1 MVAKQLV
8 FDEMARRRLRDGVDA
23 LADAV
28 KITLGPRGRNVVI
41 DKKFGAPNITKDG
54 VTVAREIE
62 LEDPFE
68 NMGAQLAKQVAIRT
82 NDVAGDGTTT
92 ATVLAQSLVRG
103 GLKVVTSGVNPM
115 ALKRGLEAGLKEAIK
130 DLRAQAQPVLTKDQI
145 AHVAGISAN
154 DREIGDLIADVMEK
168 VGKDGVITV
177 EESRGLKFET
187 EFVDGLQLDRGY
199 VSPYFV
205 TNTDRMEAVVENPY
219 IIITDK
225 KISAVQDILPLL
237 EKVLQVTKDIVI
249 VCDDVDGEALAT
261 LVVNKLRG
269 TINILAVKAPGFGD
283 RRKAM
288 LEDIAI
294 LTGGTLITEDIGLKL
309 DAATVADLGRA
320 RRVVS
325 GKDDTT
331 IIEGMAS
338 DEAIQARIKQIKA
351 QIDDATSDFDREKL
365 QERLAKL
372 AGGVAVI
379 KVGAATEVELKEK
392 KARVEDALS
401 ATRAAVDEG
410 IVVGGGVALI
420 RTQTALAA
428 LANKTKNEDEK
439 VGVRLLS
446 EALEGPT
453 WTIADNGGLEG
464 SVIVDKVRKLTNPNH
479 GWDAENNA
487 WGDMFE
493 LGIVD
498 PVKVTR
504 SALENAVSIAA
515 LVLTTE
521 TLVAEIPQPPAAPPP
536 PPPHARPR

>member
-1 MVAKQLV
+1 MVAKQLL
-8 FDEMARRRLRDGVDA
+8 FDESARRRLKDGVDA

-28 KITLGPRGRNVVI
+28 KVTLGPRGRNVVLS
-41 DKKFGAPNITKDG
+41 KKFGAPNITKDG

-62 LEDPFE
+62 LDDPFE
-68 NMGAQLAKQVAIRT
+68 NMGAQLAKQVATRT

-92 ATVLAQSLVRG
+92 ATVFAQALVRG
-103 GLKVVTSGVNPM
+103 GMKIVTSGANPM
-115 ALKRGLEAGLKEAIK
+115 AVKRGIEKALAEAVT
-130 DLRAQAQPVLTKDQI
+130 DLRAQARPVLTKEQI
-145 AHVAGISAN
+145 AHVAAISAN
-154 DREIGDLIADVMEK
+154 DREIGEMIADVMEK

-177 EESRGLKFET
+177 EESRGIKFET

-205 TNTDRMEAVVENPY
+205 TNTDRMEAVIENPY

-225 KISAVQDILPLL
+225 KLSSVQEVLPLL
-237 EKVLQVTKDIVI
+237 EKVLQVSKDIVI
-249 VCDDVDGEALAT
+249 VCDDCDGEALAT

-269 TINILAVKAPGFGD
+269 TINILCVKAPSFGD

-288 LEDIAI
+288 LEDIAL
-294 LTGGTLITEDIGLKL
+294 LTGGTLITEDIGLKM
-309 DAATVADLGRA
+309 DSATIADLGRA
-320 RRVVS
+320 RRIVS
-325 GKDDTT
+325 SKDDTT
-331 IIEGMAS
+331 IIEGHGT

-351 QIDDATSDFDREKL
+351 QIDDASSDFDREKL

-372 AGGVAVI
+372 AGGVAVV

-410 IVVGGGVALI
+410 VVPGGGVAFI
-420 RTQTALAA
+420 RAQKSLDKMYAQS
-428 LANKTKNEDEK
+428 KSDDEK
-439 VGVRLLS
+439 FGIRLLI
-446 EALEGPT
+446 EALEEPT
-453 WTIADNGGLEG
+453 RMIAENAGLEG
-464 SVIVDKVRKLTNPNH
+464 AVVVNRVRGLQNPNH
-479 GWDAENNA
+479 GWDADRDR

-498 PVKVTR
+498 PVKVSR
-504 SALENAVSIAA
+504 SALENAVSISA

-521 TLVAEIPQPPAAPPP
+521 TLVAELPQAPVAGPPP
-536 PPPHARPR
+536 PEDY

>member
-1 MVAKQLV
+1 MVAKQLL
-8 FDEMARRRLRDGVDA
+8 FDESARRRLKDGVDA

-28 KITLGPRGRNVVI
+28 KVTLGPRGRNVVI
-41 DKKFGAPNITKDG
+41 DKKFGAPIITKDG

-68 NMGAQLAKQVAIRT
+68 NMGAQLAKQVATRT

-92 ATVLAQSLVRG
+92 ATVLAQALVRG
-103 GLKVVTSGVNPM
+103 GMKIVTSGANPM
-115 ALKRGLEAGLKEAIK
+115 AVKRGIDKALVVAIA
-130 DLRAQAQPVLTKDQI
+130 DLRAQARPVLTKDQI

-177 EESRGLKFET
+177 EESRGVKFET

-199 VSPYFV
+199 CSAYFV
-205 TNTDRMEAVVENPY
+205 TNTDRMEAVIENPY

-225 KISAVQDILPLL
+225 KLSAVQEVLPIL
-237 EKVLQVTKDIVI
+237 EKVLQVTKDVVI
-249 VCDDVDGEALAT
+249 ICDDCDGEALAT

-269 TINILAVKAPGFGD
+269 TVNVLCVKAPSFGD

-288 LEDIAI
+288 LEDIAM

-309 DAATVADLGRA
+309 DTATVADLGRA

-325 GKDDTT
+325 SKDDTT
-331 IIEGMAS
+331 IIEGHGT

-351 QIDDATSDFDREKL
+351 QVEDATSDFDREKL

-410 IVVGGGVALI
+410 VVPGGGVAFIRAQASLEKLI
-420 RTQTALAA
+420 
-428 LANKTKNEDEK
+428 KETKDEDEK
-439 VGVRLLS
+439 IGIRLLIDTLESPTRTIAENAGMEGPVVVNKVRLL
-446 EALEGPT
+446 
-453 WTIADNGGLEG
+453 
-464 SVIVDKVRKLTNPNH
+464 KNPIH
-479 GWDAENNA
+479 GWDADKDV
-487 WGDMFE
+487 WGDMFA

-498 PVKVTR
+498 PVKVSR
-504 SALENAVSIAA
+504 SALENAVSIAS

-521 TLVAEIPQPPAAPPP
+521 TLVAEIPQPPMAAPPP
-536 PPPHARPR
+536 PADY

>member
-1 MVAKQLV
+1 MAAKQLL
-8 FDEMARRRLRDGVDA
+8 FDESARRQLREGVDA

-28 KITLGPRGRNVVI
+28 KVTLGPRGRNVVLA
-41 DKKFGAPNITKDG
+41 KKYGAPTITKDG

-62 LEDPFE
+62 LDNPFE
-68 NMGAQLAKQVAIRT
+68 NMGAQLAKQVATKT
-82 NDVAGDGTTT
+82 NDVAGDGTTS
-92 ATVLAQSLVRG
+92 ATVLAQALVRG
-103 GLKVVTSGVNPM
+103 GLKIVTAGGNPM
-115 ALKRGLEAGLKEAIK
+115 GIKRGIEKGLVACVA
-130 DLRAQAQPVLTKDQI
+130 DLRSQARPVLTKDQI
-145 AHVAGISAN
+145 AHVASISAN
-154 DREIGDLIADVMEK
+154 DPEIGEMIADVMEK

-177 EESRGLKFET
+177 EESRGIKFET

-205 TNTDRMEAVVENPY
+205 TNTDRMEAVIENPH
-219 IIITDK
+219 ILITDK
-225 KISAVQDILPLL
+225 KISSVQDLVPAL
-237 EKVLQVTKDIVI
+237 EKIMAVTKDLVI
-249 VCDDVDGEALAT
+249 ICDDIDGEALAT
-261 LVVNKLRG
+261 LVVNKMRG
-269 TINILAVKAPGFGD
+269 NLNVLAVKAPGFGD

-288 LEDIAI
+288 LEDIAM
-294 LTGGTLITEDIGLKL
+294 LTGGTLVTEDIGLTL
-309 DAATVADLGRA
+309 EAVTAADLGRS
-320 RRVVS
+320 RRVVAN
-325 GKDDTT
+325 KDDTT
-331 IIEGMAS
+331 IIEGHGT

-410 IVVGGGVALI
+410 VVPGGGVALI
-420 RTQTALAA
+420 RARKALYE
-428 LANKTKNEDEK
+428 LASKTKDQDEK
-439 VGVRLLS
+439 VGIQILAD
-446 EALEGPT
+446 ALEAPA
-453 WTIADNGGLEG
+453 WIIADNAGLEG
-464 SVIVDKVRKLTNPNH
+464 SVIVDKISKLEDPSQ
-479 GWDAENNA
+479 GWDANKDV

-504 SALENAVSIAA
+504 SAVENAVSISS

-521 TLVAEIPQPPAAPPP
+521 TLVADLPEGAIAPPP
-536 PPPHARPR
+536 PPEMY

>member
-1 MVAKQLV
+1 MVAKQLL
-8 FDEMARRRLRDGVDA
+8 FDESARKRLKDGVDA

-28 KITLGPRGRNVVI
+28 KVTLGPRGRNVVI

-54 VTVAREIE
+54 VTVAREFE
-62 LEDPFE
+62 LDDPFE
-68 NMGAQLAKQVAIRT
+68 NMGAQLAKQVATKT

-103 GLKVVTSGVNPM
+103 GLKIVASGANPM
-115 ALKRGLEAGLKEAIK
+115 AVKRGIEKGLVAAVA
-130 DLRAQAQPVLTKDQI
+130 DLRAQARPVLTKDQI
-145 AHVAGISAN
+145 AHVASISAN
-154 DREIGDLIADVMEK
+154 DKYIGELIADVMEK

-177 EESRGLKFET
+177 EESRGIKFET

-205 TNTDRMEAVVENPY
+205 TNTDRMEATIENPF
-219 IIITDK
+219 ILITDK
-225 KISAVQDILPLL
+225 KISAVQDILPVL

-249 VCDDVDGEALAT
+249 IADDIDGEALAT

-288 LEDIAI
+288 LEDIAM
-294 LTGGTLITEDIGLKL
+294 LTGGTFITEELGRKL
-309 DAATVADLGRA
+309 DSATVADLGRA
-320 RRVVS
+320 RRVVAN
-325 GKDDTT
+325 KDDTT
-331 IIEGMAS
+331 IIEGHGT

-372 AGGVAVI
+372 AGGVAVV

-410 IVVGGGVALI
+410 VIPGGGVALI
-420 RTQTALAA
+420 RAQKALEA
-428 LANKTKNEDEK
+428 LIATTENEDEK
-439 VGVRLLS
+439 VGIRLLS
-446 EALEGPT
+446 EALVEPT
-453 WTIADNGGLEG
+453 WIIADNAGLEG
-464 SVIVDKVRKLTNPNH
+464 SVIVNKVRRNENVAH
-479 GWDAENNA
+479 GWDADRDV

-504 SALENAVSIAA
+504 SALENAVSISA

-521 TLVAEIPQPPAAPPP
+521 TLVAELPQPPMMGPPP
-536 PPPHARPR
+536 PEDY

>member
-1 MVAKQLV
+1 
-8 FDEMARRRLRDGVDA
+8 MALQAA
-23 LADAV
+23 LADLRTQAR
-28 KITLGPRGRNVVI
+28 PVI
-41 DKKFGAPNITKDG
+41 
-54 VTVAREIE
+54 
-62 LEDPFE
+62 
-68 NMGAQLAKQVAIRT
+68 
-82 NDVAGDGTTT
+82 
-92 ATVLAQSLVRG
+92 
-103 GLKVVTSGVNPM
+103 
-115 ALKRGLEAGLKEAIK
+115 
-130 DLRAQAQPVLTKDQI
+130 TKDQI
-145 AHVAGISAN
+145 AHVASISAN
-154 DREIGDLIADVMEK
+154 DPEIGELIADVMEK

-177 EESRGLKFET
+177 EESRGTKFET

-205 TNTDRMEAVVENPY
+205 TNTDRMEASIENPH
-219 IIITDK
+219 ILITDK
-225 KISAVQDILPLL
+225 KITAVQEILPLL
-237 EKVLQVTKDIVI
+237 EKILQVTKDIVI
-249 VCDDVDGEALAT
+249 ICDDIDGEALAT

-288 LEDIAI
+288 LEDIAM
-294 LTGGTLITEDIGLKL
+294 LTGGTLITEDIGLTL
-309 DAATVADLGRA
+309 ESATAADLGRA
-320 RRVVS
+320 RRVVAS
-325 GKDDTT
+325 KDDTT
-331 IIEGMAS
+331 IIEGHGT

-351 QIDDATSDFDREKL
+351 QIEDATSDFDREKM

-420 RTQTALAA
+420 RAQRSLAA
-428 LANKTKNEDEK
+428 LSAKEK
-439 VGVRLLS
+439 DLDVRVGIDILS
-446 EALEGPT
+446 DALEYPT
-453 WTIADNGGLEG
+453 WTIADNAGLEG
-464 SVIVDKVRKLTNPNH
+464 SVIVNRIKDLKNDNE
-479 GWDAENNA
+479 GWDAQKNT

-504 SALENAVSIAA
+504 SALENACSISA

-521 TLVAEIPQPPAAPPP
+521 TLVAEIPQPPMAPPP
-536 PPPHARPR
+536 PPEDY

>member
-1 MVAKQLV
+1 MVAKQLL
-8 FDEMARRRLRDGVDA
+8 FDENARRGLKNGVDA

-28 KITLGPRGRNVVI
+28 KVTLGPRGRNVVL
-41 DKKFGAPNITKDG
+41 DKKYGAPNITKDG

-62 LEDPFE
+62 LDDPFE
-68 NMGAQLAKQVAIRT
+68 NMGAQLAKQVATKT

-92 ATVLAQSLVRG
+92 ATVIAQALVHG
-103 GLKVVTSGVNPM
+103 GIRVVASGANPM
-115 ALKRGLEAGLKEAIK
+115 AVKRGIDAAMNAAVA
-130 DLRAQAQPVLTKDQI
+130 DLRSQARPVITKEQI
-145 AHVAGISAN
+145 AHVAAISAN
-154 DREIGDLIADVMEK
+154 DKYIGELIADVMEK

-177 EESRGLKFET
+177 EESRGVKFET

-219 IIITDK
+219 ILITDK
-225 KISAVQDILPLL
+225 KISAIQEVLPLL
-237 EKVLQVTKDIVI
+237 EKVLQVTKDFVI
-249 VCDDVDGEALAT
+249 VCDDIDGEALAT

-288 LEDIAI
+288 LEDIAM
-294 LTGGTLITEDIGLKL
+294 LTGGTLITEDIGLTL
-309 DAATVADLGRA
+309 DSATIADLGRA
-320 RRVVS
+320 RRIVA

-331 IIEGMAS
+331 IIEGHGT
-338 DEAIQARIKQIKA
+338 DEAIQSRIKQIKA
-351 QIDDATSDFDREKL
+351 QIEDATSDFDREKL

-410 IVVGGGVALI
+410 VVVGGGVALI
-420 RTQTALAA
+420 RAQKALAA
-428 LANKTKNEDEK
+428 LSKASKNDDERM
-439 VGVRLLS
+439 GIDLLS
-446 EALEGPT
+446 EALEYPT
-453 WTIADNGGLEG
+453 WTIADNAGLEG
-464 SVIVDKVRKLTNPNH
+464 SVIVEKIKKLKDPNH
-479 GWDAENNA
+479 GWNA
-487 WGDMFE
+487 DNDTWGDMFV

-504 SALENAVSIAA
+504 SALENACSISA

-521 TLVAEIPQPPAAPPP
+521 ALVAEIPQPPMAPPP
-536 PPPHARPR
+536 PPEDY

>member
-1 MVAKQLV
+1 MVAKQLL
-8 FDEMARRRLRDGVDA
+8 FDEAARRGLKNGVDA

-28 KITLGPRGRNVVI
+28 KVTLGPRGRNVVI
-41 DKKFGAPNITKDG
+41 SKKYGAPTITKDG

-68 NMGAQLAKQVAIRT
+68 NMGAQLAKQVATKT

-103 GLKVVTSGVNPM
+103 GLKITATGANPM
-115 ALKRGLEAGLKEAIK
+115 AVKRGIEKALVAAIA
-130 DLRAQAQPVLTKDQI
+130 DLRAQARPVLTKDQI
-145 AHVAGISAN
+145 AHVASISAN
-154 DREIGDLIADVMEK
+154 DKQIGELIADVMEK

-177 EESRGLKFET
+177 EESRGIKFET
-187 EFVDGLQLDRGY
+187 EFVDGLQLDRGF
-199 VSPYFV
+199 VSPYFI
-205 TNTDRMEAVVENPY
+205 TNSDRQEAALDNPV
-219 IIITDK
+219 ILITDK
-225 KISAVQDILPLL
+225 KISAVQDILPVL
-237 EKVLQVTKDIVI
+237 ERILQVTKDIVI
-249 VCDDVDGEALAT
+249 ICDDMDGEALAT
-261 LVVNKLRG
+261 MVVNKLRG

-294 LTGGTLITEDIGLKL
+294 LTGGTFITEDLGRKL
-309 DAATVADLGRA
+309 DSATAADLGRA
-320 RRVVS
+320 RRIVS
-325 GKDDTT
+325 SKDDTT
-331 IIEGMAS
+331 IIEGTGT

-392 KARVEDALS
+392 KQRVEDALS

-410 IVVGGGVALI
+410 VVVGGGVALI
-420 RTQTALAA
+420 RAQRALKALAA
-428 LANKTKNEDEK
+428 KKGMSEDEIT
-439 VGVRLLS
+439 GINLLC
-446 EALEGPT
+446 EALVEPT
-453 WTIADNGGLEG
+453 WIIADNAGLEG
-464 SVIVDKVRKLTNPNH
+464 SVIVNRIQNLKNDNE
-479 GWDAENNA
+479 GWDAENDK

-504 SALENAVSIAA
+504 SALENAVSISS
-515 LVLTTE
+515 LILTTE
-521 TLVAEIPQPPAAPPP
+521 TLVAEIPQPPMAGPPP
-536 PPPHARPR
+536 PEDY

>member
-1 MVAKQLV
+1 MVAKQLL
-8 FDEMARRRLRDGVDA
+8 FDEAARRGLKDGVDA

-28 KITLGPRGRNVVI
+28 KVTLGPRGRNVVL

-62 LEDPFE
+62 LQDPFE
-68 NMGAQLAKQVAIRT
+68 NMGAQLAKQVATKT

-92 ATVLAQSLVRG
+92 ATVLAQALVRG
-103 GLKVVTSGVNPM
+103 GLKVVASGLNPM
-115 ALKRGLEAGLKEAIK
+115 AVKRGIDKALRVAVD
-130 DLRAQAQPVLTKDQI
+130 DLRSQARPVLTKDQI
-145 AHVAGISAN
+145 AHVASISAN
-154 DREIGDLIADVMEK
+154 DSQIGELIADVMEK

-177 EESRGLKFET
+177 EESRGIKFET

-205 TNTDRMEAVVENPY
+205 TNTDRMEAVIENPY
-219 IIITDK
+219 ILITDK
-225 KISAVQDILPLL
+225 KITAVQEVLPLL

-249 VCDDVDGEALAT
+249 ICDDIEGEALAT

-269 TINILAVKAPGFGD
+269 TINILAVKAPSFGD
-283 RRKAM
+283 RRTAM
-288 LEDIAI
+288 LEDIAM
-294 LTGGTLITEDIGLKL
+294 LTGGVFITEDIGQTLES
-309 DAATVADLGRA
+309 ATAADLGRA
-320 RRVVS
+320 RRVVAS
-325 GKDDTT
+325 KDDTT
-331 IIEGMAS
+331 IIEGQGT

-351 QIDDATSDFDREKL
+351 QIEDATSDFDREKM

-410 IVVGGGVALI
+410 VVVGGGTALI
-420 RTQTALAA
+420 RAQKALQK
-428 LANKTKNEDEK
+428 LAKDTKNEDER
-439 VGVRLLS
+439 VGINLLS
-446 EALEGPT
+446 EALEYPT
-453 WTIADNGGLEG
+453 WTIADNAGLEG
-464 SVIVDKVRKLTNPNH
+464 SVIVNKIQNLKDPNQ
-479 GWDAENNA
+479 GWDAENDS

-504 SALENAVSIAA
+504 SALENAVSISS

-521 TLVAEIPQPPAAPPP
+521 TLVAEIPQPPVAAPPP
-536 PPPHARPR
+536 PEDY

>member
-1 MVAKQLV
+1 MVAKQLL
-8 FDEMARRRLRDGVDA
+8 FDEAARRSLKNGVDA

-28 KITLGPRGRNVVI
+28 KVTLGPRGRNVVL
-41 DKKFGAPNITKDG
+41 DKKYGAPTITKDG

-68 NMGAQLAKQVAIRT
+68 NMGAQLAKQVATKT

-92 ATVLAQSLVRG
+92 ATVLAQAIVREGVRLVAAG
-103 GLKVVTSGVNPM
+103 ANSM
-115 ALKRGLEAGLKEAIK
+115 AVKRGIDRGLTVAVA
-130 DLRAQAQPVLTKDQI
+130 DLRAQARPVLTKEQI
-145 AHVAGISAN
+145 AHVASISAN
-154 DREIGDLIADVMEK
+154 DAAIGTLIADVMEK

-177 EESRGLKFET
+177 EESRGVKFET

-205 TNTDRMEAVVENPY
+205 TNPDRMEAVIENPH

-225 KISAVQDILPLL
+225 KLSAVADILPLL
-237 EKVLQVTKDIVI
+237 EKVLQVTKDVVI
-249 VCDDVDGEALAT
+249 VCDDLDGEALAT

-269 TINILAVKAPGFGD
+269 TLNVLAVKAPSFGD
-283 RRKAM
+283 RRTAM

-309 DAATVADLGRA
+309 ESATVADLGRA
-320 RRVVS
+320 RRVVAN
-325 GKDDTT
+325 KDDTT
-331 IIEGMAS
+331 IIEGHAS

-351 QIDDATSDFDREKL
+351 QIEDATSDFDREKL

-401 ATRAAVDEG
+401 STRAAVDEG
-410 IVVGGGVALI
+410 VVPGGGVAFIRAQGALDKLI
-420 RTQTALAA
+420 
-428 LANKTKNEDEK
+428 KETKNEDE
-439 VGVRLLS
+439 VAGIRMLRAS
-446 EALEGPT
+446 LEEPS
-453 WTIADNGGLEG
+453 WIIADNAGLEG
-464 SVIVDKVRKLTNPNH
+464 SVIVNRIKKLTNPTH
-479 GWDAENNA
+479 GWDADLDR

-498 PVKVTR
+498 PVKVSR
-504 SALENAVSIAA
+504 SALENAVSISSLA
-515 LVLTTE
+515 LTTE

-536 PPPHARPR
+536 PPEDY

>member
-1 MVAKQLV
+1 MVAKQLL
-8 FDEMARRRLRDGVDA
+8 FDEAARRGLKDGVDA

-28 KITLGPRGRNVVI
+28 KVTLGPRGRNVVI
-41 DKKFGAPNITKDG
+41 SKKYGAPTITKDG

-68 NMGAQLAKQVAIRT
+68 NMGAQLAKQVATKT
-82 NDVAGDGTTT
+82 NDIAGDGTTT

-103 GLKVVTSGVNPM
+103 GLKITASGANPM
-115 ALKRGLEAGLKEAIK
+115 AVKRGIEKALVAAIA
-130 DLRAQAQPVLTKDQI
+130 DLRAQARPVLTKEQI
-145 AHVAGISAN
+145 AHVAAISAN
-154 DREIGDLIADVMEK
+154 DKQIGELIADVMEK

-177 EESRGLKFET
+177 EESRGIKFET
-187 EFVDGLQLDRGY
+187 EFVDGLQLDRGF
-199 VSPYFV
+199 VSPYFI
-205 TNTDRMEAVVENPY
+205 TNSDRQEAALDNPV
-219 IIITDK
+219 ILITDK
-225 KISAVQDILPLL
+225 KISAVQDILPVL
-237 EKVLQVTKDIVI
+237 ERILQVTKDIVI
-249 VCDDVDGEALAT
+249 ICDDMDGEALAT
-261 LVVNKLRG
+261 MVVNKLRG

-294 LTGGTLITEDIGLKL
+294 LTGGTFITEDLGRKL
-309 DAATVADLGRA
+309 DSATAADLGRA

-331 IIEGMAS
+331 IIEGTGT

-392 KARVEDALS
+392 KQRVEDALS

-410 IVVGGGVALI
+410 VVVGGGVALI
-420 RTQTALAA
+420 RAQRALKALAA
-428 LANKTKNEDEK
+428 TKGMSDDEIT
-439 VGVRLLS
+439 GINLLS
-446 EALEGPT
+446 EALVEPT
-453 WTIADNGGLEG
+453 WIIADNAGLEG
-464 SVIVDKVRKLTNPNH
+464 SVIVNRIQNLKNDNE
-479 GWDAENNA
+479 GWDAENDK

-504 SALENAVSIAA
+504 SALENAVSISS
-515 LVLTTE
+515 LILTTE
-521 TLVAEIPQPPAAPPP
+521 TLVAEIPQPPMAGPPP
-536 PPPHARPR
+536 PEDY

>member
-1 MVAKQLV
+1 MVAKQLL
-8 FDEMARRRLRDGVDA
+8 FDEAARKRLKNGVDA

-28 KITLGPRGRNVVI
+28 KVTLGPRGRNVVI
-41 DKKFGAPNITKDG
+41 DKKYGAPTITKDG

-68 NMGAQLAKQVAIRT
+68 NMGAQLAKQVATRT

-92 ATVLAQSLVRG
+92 ATVFAQALVRG
-103 GLKVVTSGVNPM
+103 GMKVVTSGANPM
-115 ALKRGLEAGLKEAIK
+115 SVKRGLEKGLAAAVA
-130 DLRAQAQPVLTKDQI
+130 DLRAQARPVLTKEQI
-145 AHVAGISAN
+145 SHVASISGN
-154 DREIGDLIADVMEK
+154 DKEIGDMIADVMEK

-177 EESRGLKFET
+177 EESRGIKYET

-199 VSPYFV
+199 ASPYFV
-205 TNTDRMEAVVENPY
+205 TNTDRMEAVIENPY

-225 KISAVQDILPLL
+225 KLTAVNEVLPLL
-237 EKVLQVTKDIVI
+237 EKVLQVTKDVVI
-249 VCDDVDGEALAT
+249 IADDVEGEALAT

-269 TINILAVKAPGFGD
+269 TLNILCCKAPSFGD

-288 LEDIAI
+288 LEDIAM
-294 LTGGTLITEDIGLKL
+294 LTGGTLITEDIGLKIEN
-309 DAATVADLGRA
+309 ATIADLGRA
-320 RRVVS
+320 RRIVS

-331 IIEGMAS
+331 IIEGHGT

-410 IVVGGGVALI
+410 VVPGGGVAFI
-420 RTQTALAA
+420 RAQKAVRDLAA
-428 LANKTKNEDEK
+428 KSKNDDETMGMNLLIEALEEPTRIIAENAGLEGA
-439 VGVRLLS
+439 VVVNRVRLLKDVS
-446 EALEGPT
+446 
-453 WTIADNGGLEG
+453 
-464 SVIVDKVRKLTNPNH
+464 H
-479 GWDAENNA
+479 GWDAEMDR
-487 WGDMFE
+487 WGNMFD

-498 PVKVTR
+498 PVKVSR
-504 SALENAVSIAA
+504 SALENAVSISA

-521 TLVAEIPQPPAAPPP
+521 TLVAEIPQPPAAAPPP
-536 PPPHARPR
+536 PEDY